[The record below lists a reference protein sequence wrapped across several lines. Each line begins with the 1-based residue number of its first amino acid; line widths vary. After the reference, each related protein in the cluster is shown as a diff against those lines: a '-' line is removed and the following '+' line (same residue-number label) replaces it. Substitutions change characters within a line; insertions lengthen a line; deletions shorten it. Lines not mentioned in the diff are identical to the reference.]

1 MLEKLFGRPHA
12 LARHCNGPLCKE
24 RRRYLSHLARQHVP
38 LETLR
43 STAWDL
49 LTIAECLRLASRPGE
64 AISSAEVEEQAV
76 RWFKRPGRPEP
87 KTDYPR
93 ARLVRRAI
101 RWLRFMGRLEQSLA
115 SPNPHQPLITAFARH
130 LQRERGLSLHSI
142 TRRCRDVREFLDRLV
157 PPGTSLHAV
166 TMAQIEDSLVQKVTQ
181 AGYARSSIHVYATSL
196 RSFLGF
202 AERKG
207 WCRSGL
213 TEAIRSPRIFAE
225 ETLPAGPS
233 WEDVRRLLA
242 TTEGG
247 QPIAIRDRA
256 MLMLLAVYGLRGG
269 EVGRL
274 CLEDLDWEREMLTVT
289 RSKTQRQQIY
299 PVCQSMGA
307 VILRYL
313 QEVRPRVSRREVFLT
328 MRAPFR
334 PLSSAAI
341 GQVVRAR
348 LHALG
353 LSLPHYGSHTL
364 RYACASH
371 LLEEGLSLKEIGDH
385 LGHRDTNTT
394 RGYTRMDLGS
404 LRRVADLDLEDLL

>member
-1 MLEKLFGRPHA
+1 MLEKLFERPHA
-12 LARHCNGPLCKE
+12 LARHRDGPLYKE
-24 RRRYLSHLARQHVP
+24 RRRYLSHLARQQVP

-43 STAWDL
+43 STARDL

-64 AISSAEVEEQAV
+64 AITSAEVEEQAALWV
-76 RWFKRPGRPEP
+76 RRPSRPQP

-93 ARLVRRAI
+93 ARLVMRAI
-101 RWLRFMGRLEQSLA
+101 RWLRFLGRLAPPPAHPE
-115 SPNPHQPLITAFARH
+115 PHQALITAFARH
-130 LQRERGLSLHSI
+130 LQREKGLSSHSI
-142 TRRCRDVREFLDRLV
+142 TCRCRDAREFLDRLIA
-157 PPGTSLHAV
+157 PGSSLHAV
-166 TMAQIEDSLVQKVTQ
+166 TRAQVEDFLVQKMTQ
-181 AGYARSSIHVYATSL
+181 TAYARSSIHTYATSL

-202 AERKG
+202 AQRRG

-213 TEAIRSPRIFAE
+213 TEAIRAPRIFAE
-225 ETLPAGPS
+225 ETLPTWPS

-242 TTEGG
+242 TTEGS
-247 QPIAIRDRA
+247 QPINVRDRA

-274 CLEDLDWEREMLTVT
+274 CLEDLDWEHDLLTVT
-289 RSKTQRQQIY
+289 RSKTRRQQIY
-299 PVCQSMGA
+299 PLCCSVGA
-307 VILRYL
+307 VVLRYL
-313 QEVRPRVSRREVFLT
+313 QEVRPRVARREVFLT

-353 LSLPHYGSHTL
+353 LSLRHYGSHSL

-394 RGYTRMDLGS
+394 RGYTRMDLES

>member
-1 MLEKLFGRPHA
+1 MLEKLFERPHA

-24 RRRYLSHLARQHVP
+24 RRRYLSHLARQNVP

-49 LTIAECLRLASRPGE
+49 LSIAEYLRLASRPEE
-64 AISSAEVEEQAV
+64 AISSAEVEEQAAL
-76 RWFKRPGRPEP
+76 WMKRPGRPEP
-87 KTDYPR
+87 KTDYSR
-93 ARLVRRAI
+93 ARFVTRAI
-101 RWLRFMGRLEQSLA
+101 RWLRFMGRLKPPPAQ
-115 SPNPHQPLITAFARH
+115 PDPHQKLITTFARH
-130 LQRERGLSLHSI
+130 LEREKGLSSHSI
-142 TRRCRDVREFLDRLV
+142 TCRCRDVREFLERL
-157 PPGTSLHAV
+157 GTSGDSLHAV
-166 TMAQIEDSLVQKVTQ
+166 TMTQIEDVLVQKVKE
-181 AGYARSSIHVYATSL
+181 AAYARSSIHVYATSL

-202 AERKG
+202 AQRRG
-207 WCRSGL
+207 WCRRGL

-274 CLEDLDWEREMLTVT
+274 CLEDLDWERDMLTVT
-289 RSKTQRQQIY
+289 RSKTRRQQIY
-299 PVCQSMGA
+299 PLCRSVGA

-334 PLSSAAI
+334 PLNSSAI
-341 GQVVRAR
+341 GQVVRIR

-394 RGYTRMDLGS
+394 RSYTRMDLGS
-404 LRRVADLDLEDLL
+404 LRRVAELDLEDLL